1 MVHVDQIVASALLQ
15 IVQPAREGDPL
26 LLEAILGNKC
36 YAALLLSLQEL
47 DLVTFVHASEGML
60 AEVEAVLAHDLF
72 PSLGQGKETHLY
84 QRFVGSELRL
94 ELGRN
99 DTGTG
104 AGVVSDDARLKLV
117 TSRVIEVH
125 GFADCVL
132 VDPSSP
138 GDVAPPDDDLAE
150 VMQRTVPPRQQV
162 LDYLAA
168 KLLPSDALVEQR
180 EPAGGC

>member
-15 IVQPAREGDPL
+15 TVQPAREGDPL

-36 YAALLLSLQEL
+36 YAALLLSLQEP
-47 DLVTFVHASEGML
+47 DLVTFVHASEGVL
-60 AEVEAVLAHDLF
+60 AKIEAVLAHDLF

-104 AGVVSDDARLKLV
+104 TGVVSDDARLKLV

-132 VDPSSP
+132 VDPSCP
-138 GDVAPPDDDLAE
+138 LYVAPPGDDLAE
-150 VMQRTVPPRQQV
+150 VMQRAVPPRQQV
-162 LDYLAA
+162 PDHLVV

-180 EPAGGC
+180 EPA